1 MRRAA
6 KYDGVVPVRGDLLS
20 SLTPAQMRD
29 VILHIRGLRSPHA
42 PFDVIQLGQTAGLP
56 PEESRAMVR
65 SYADAG
71 VNWWIETMPFESQQL
86 DQIRRRARLGPPA

>member
-1 MRRAA
+1 
-6 KYDGVVPVRGDLLS
+6 
-20 SLTPAQMRD
+20 
-29 VILHIRGLRSPHA
+29 
-42 PFDVIQLGQTAGLP
+42 
-56 PEESRAMVR
+56 MVR